1 MYDIFCPHC
10 DTQWLVGTRSIRSFH
25 NTSEGPIAYVEC
37 PKGHLLVRYFR
48 QARAEGPDVEVAA

>member
-10 DTQWLVGTRSIRSFH
+10 DTQWLVGTPSIRSFH

-48 QARAEGPDVEVAA
+48 HGSAGGPDVEAAA